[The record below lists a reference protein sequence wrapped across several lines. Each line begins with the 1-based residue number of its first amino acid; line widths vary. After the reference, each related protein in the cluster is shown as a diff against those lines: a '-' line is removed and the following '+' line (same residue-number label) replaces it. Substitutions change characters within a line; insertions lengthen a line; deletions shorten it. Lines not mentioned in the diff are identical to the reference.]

1 MNTKTNEEWRSPFS
15 NLPISELSGYSYRS
29 LPQLPAGEAARFVK
43 AWRLLGSGG
52 ILALTREGDMTLCGA
67 GVCEALL
74 ARSWAARYHDAGE
87 MVRLA
92 AAAREVAAGLR
103 TKDLGKA
110 GVAALQA
117 RAWGELANAYRVA
130 GRDAEGAPA
139 FEEAFD
145 LEGEYGDPHLSAHLL
160 HMRAALYGSSGD
172 PGFAAHLLELVSG
185 FYDQAGERHQ
195 AGRTRITQ
203 SIYAARQG
211 QQDAALK
218 LNEEGLALLDRAL
231 DPPLVMAALHNRLL
245 LLLSLGRKQEAR
257 RTLALCGGF
266 ASHGPVAMRLRWME
280 GKILQT
286 LGELEEAE
294 AALRAARD
302 GLSALG
308 LQRFAAMASLDLAA
322 TLLLQNRCRDAQTE
336 TLAAQRILLGL
347 ENREAYAVLE
357 GAFSSGGVTAELLER
372 ALACLRAS
380 TTG

>member
-1 MNTKTNEEWRSPFS
+1 MNTKMNEDWRISFS
-15 NLPISELSGYSYRS
+15 KFPMSEVAGYSCRS
-29 LPQLPAGEAARFVK
+29 LPHLPAGEAARFVK

-52 ILALTREGDMTLCGA
+52 ILALTREGDMALSGA

-74 ARSWAARYHDAGE
+74 ARSWAARYQDAGE

-92 AAAREVAAGLR
+92 TAAREVAAGLG
-103 TKDLGKA
+103 TKDLGKP

-117 RAWGELANAYRVA
+117 RTWGELANAYRVA
-130 GRDAEGAPA
+130 GRAADAAPA

-145 LEGEYGDPHLSAHLL
+145 LEDEHGDPYLSAHLL
-160 HMRAALYGSSGD
+160 HMRATLYGAEGD

-185 FYDQAGERHQ
+185 FYERAGERHQ
-195 AGRTRITQ
+195 DGRTRITQ
-203 SIYAARQG
+203 SIYEARQG
-211 QQDAALK
+211 REDIALQRS
-218 LNEEGLALLDRAL
+218 EEGLALLDRAR
-231 DPPLVMAALHNRLL
+231 DPGLMMAALHNRLL

-294 AALRAARD
+294 AALRPARY

-322 TLLLQNRCRDAQTE
+322 TLLLQNRCHDAQTE
-336 TLAAQRILLGL
+336 ALAAQRILLGL
-347 ENREAYAVLE
+347 ESDAATNHFY
-357 GAFSSGGVTAELLER
+357 
-372 ALACLRAS
+372 AS

>member
-1 MNTKTNEEWRSPFS
+1 MNGPKIGKWRISS
-15 NLPISELSGYSYRS
+15 STLPVSEVSGYSYRS
-29 LPQLPAGEAARFVK
+29 LAQLPPGEYERFVK

-52 ILALTREGDMTLCGA
+52 LLALVRDGDMALSGA

-74 ARSWAARYHDAGE
+74 ARSWAARYHDAEE

-92 AAAREVAAGLR
+92 TAAHEVAAELR
-103 TKDLGKA
+103 TKDLGKP
-110 GVAALQA
+110 GVAAQQA
-117 RAWGELANAYRVA
+117 RTWGELANAYRVA
-130 GRDAEGAPA
+130 GRAADAAPA

-145 LEGEYGDPHLSAHLL
+145 LEGEHGDPYLSAHLL
-160 HMRAALYGSSGD
+160 HMRATLYGAEGD

-185 FYDQAGERHQ
+185 FYDREGERHHG
-195 AGRTRITQ
+195 GRSRITQ
-203 SIYAARQG
+203 SIYEARQG
-211 QQDAALK
+211 REDVALQRS
-218 LNEEGLALLDRAL
+218 EEGLALLDRAR
-231 DPPLVMAALHNRLL
+231 DPGLMMAALHNRLL

-280 GKILQT
+280 GKILQN

-294 AALRAARD
+294 AALRSARD

-322 TLLLQNRCRDAQTE
+322 TLLLQNRFHDAQTE
-336 TLAAQRILLGL
+336 AALAAP
-347 ENREAYAVLE
+347 AT
-357 GAFSSGGVTAELLER
+357 SHSD
-372 ALACLRAS
+372 AS